1 MCKIINFQ
9 SLIYPFTFAIQ
20 KYQISSLRN
29 QRYILYYPKIKKLSP
44 KYKYVQ
50 ITMIII
56 SQNERFMLPYLNFP
70 QFATNEQNKQKKMLS
85 FNNI

>member
-29 QRYILYYPKIKKLSP
+29 QRYILYYPKIKLSP

-50 ITMIII
+50 ITLYII

-70 QFATNEQNKQKKMLS
+70 QFATNEQNKQENVIL
-85 FNNI
+85 